1 MAVIANTFETYQAK
15 GIREDLSD
23 LIADISPT
31 ATPFQSNIGSRS
43 AENTYFEWQTDSL
56 SAASATPVEEGS
68 NLASY
73 TAVTPTVRLGNYCQ
87 INMRDFII
95 SGTEQKVT
103 KAGRSSEVGYQAAK
117 AAKELKRNV
126 EKALLLNGV
135 GAVVGA
141 TDTARVTAGFPG
153 WLKTNV
159 SANGGGD
166 GPVVK
171 PSYTGSTPTGAAQVW
186 KTFGTPVALTEAM
199 VKTVMQSCF
208 EQGGEPSMLMVSPY
222 NKTVVS
228 GFSGIAESRFNV
240 DGAAP
245 AVIIG
250 AADIYVSDFG
260 NLSVVPNRFFTT
272 VVDSTSGS
280 SVMNDW
286 AFLIDPDEIKL
297 ATLRP
302 YGIEALAKTG
312 DADKRMA
319 LIEWGLQVNNEAA
332 HGVVAGI
339 KAVA

>member
-1 MAVIANTFETYQAK
+1 MAVVANTFTTYDAK

-68 NLASY
+68 NLASF

-95 SGTEQKVT
+95 SGTEQKVI

-126 EKALLLNGV
+126 EKACLLNGV

-141 TDTARVTAGFPG
+141 TDTARVTAGFPC
-153 WLKTNV
+153 WLKTNY
-159 SANGGGD
+159 SAQGALTPLD
-166 GPVVK
+166 P
-171 PSYTGSTPTGAAQVW
+171 PSYTGSTPTGASEVW
-186 KTFGTPVALTEAM
+186 KTFDVPVAFSEAM
-199 VKTVMQSCF
+199 LQSVMQQCF
-208 EQGGEPSMLMVSPY
+208 NSGGEPTMLMVSPY

-228 GFSGIAESRFNV
+228 GFSGIASSRYNV
-240 DGAAP
+240 DGAEP
-245 AVIIG
+245 SVIIG

-272 VVDSTSGS
+272 VIDEGVSGEY
-280 SVMNDW
+280 NDW
-286 AFLIDPDEIKL
+286 ALFIDPDEVKL

-312 DADKRMA
+312 DDDKRMA

-332 HGVVAGI
+332 HGIVAGI
-339 KAVA
+339 KAAA